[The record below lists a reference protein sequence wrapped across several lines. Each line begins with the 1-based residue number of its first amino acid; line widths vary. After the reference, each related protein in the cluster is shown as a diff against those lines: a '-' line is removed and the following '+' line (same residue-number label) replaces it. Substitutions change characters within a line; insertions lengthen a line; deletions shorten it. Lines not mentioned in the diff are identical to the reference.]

1 MLCETGRVRFAISIE
16 CKWKIKNNEIF
27 DKTFEMKRDRCVHL
41 VNIKELITTR
51 NDGRL
56 IISNRLDDK
65 KKCGL
70 KIISV

>member
-1 MLCETGRVRFAISIE
+1 
-16 CKWKIKNNEIF
+16 
-27 DKTFEMKRDRCVHL
+27 MKRDRCVHL
-41 VNIKELITTR
+41 VNIKELINTR